1 MCQFSFLFGGLF
13 DAIYSFL
20 GAFDSQNEYLP
31 RSDIEQSGTAGVVTH
46 LLKPPTPL
54 LTEGQ
59 AGLIIQ
65 LSYNC
70 IVADTWYKD
79 EEEQLIAIE
88 YLSYCLI
95 RIQKKMKQICDI

>member
-1 MCQFSFLFGGLF
+1 MGT
-13 DAIYSFL
+13 
-20 GAFDSQNEYLP
+20 FDSQKEYLP
-31 RSDIEQSGTAGVVTH
+31 RSDIEQSRTGVVTH

-70 IVADTWYKD
+70 IVADTCYED
-79 EEEQLIAIE
+79 EEEHLIVIE
-88 YLSYCLI
+88 YLSDSIISL
-95 RIQKKMKQICDI
+95 MPD

>member
-1 MCQFSFLFGGLF
+1 MGT
-13 DAIYSFL
+13 
-20 GAFDSQNEYLP
+20 FDSQKEYLP
-31 RSDIEQSGTAGVVTH
+31 RSDIEQSRTAGVVTH

-70 IVADTWYKD
+70 IVADTCYED
-79 EEEQLIAIE
+79 EEEHLIVIE
-88 YLSYCLI
+88 YLSYSI
-95 RIQKKMKQICDI
+95 MPD